1 MTGAPSSSFTL
12 LGSTTGWRFVERDG
26 DAEEGT
32 AAKAA
37 FKSPDWHDQRRALP
51 FVFLHGGRP
60 YFASS
65 STFRLT
71 LPPPALSLRSQLL
84 KPFLLTVT
92 V

>member
-12 LGSTTGWRFVERDG
+12 LGSTTGWIFVERNG
-26 DAEEGT
+26 AAEEGT

-37 FKSPDWHDQRRALP
+37 FKSLIGTTRDVPS
-51 FVFLHGGRP
+51 VFLHGDRP

-84 KPFLLTVT
+84 KPFLLSVT